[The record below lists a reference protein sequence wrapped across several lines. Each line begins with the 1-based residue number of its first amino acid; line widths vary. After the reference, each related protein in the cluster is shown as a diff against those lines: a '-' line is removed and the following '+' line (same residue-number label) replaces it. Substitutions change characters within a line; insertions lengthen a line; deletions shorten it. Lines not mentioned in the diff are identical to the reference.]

1 MSTPFADRQP
11 VSYSGHDGPRE
22 RLLAGLPV
30 TERRLQLAGVSTPV
44 LEGGRG
50 SPVVL
55 LHGPGEYAAKWLRVI
70 PELVTSHRVI
80 APDLPGHGSSEV
92 KGGSLESERVLA
104 WLDEL
109 IELTC
114 PTPPTLVGQ
123 ILGGAIA
130 ARFAAE
136 HSDRLG
142 RLVLV
147 DTLGLAPFRPTP
159 EFGLALAEFLAQPNE
174 ETHDRLWNQC
184 AFDLDRLR
192 ARMGEGWERL
202 KAYNLDRARTPTLHA
217 LQGSLMEH
225 FGMPE
230 IPANILARISVPT
243 TLIWGRHDRAT
254 PLEIAE
260 AASARYGWPLVVIE
274 GAADDPPLEQPD
286 AFLKA
291 LRAALASS
299 GPAEEGRKR

>member
-1 MSTPFADRQP
+1 MSAQISVQGPARH
-11 VSYSGHDGPRE
+11 SGQYGLRD

-30 TERRLQLAGVSTPV
+30 TERRLQLAGVSTAV
-44 LEGGRG
+44 LEGGQG

-55 LHGPGEYAAKWLRVI
+55 LHGPGAHAGQWMRMI
-70 PELVTSHRVI
+70 PDLVTSHRVV

-92 KGGSLESERVLA
+92 SDGPLEPGRVLA
-104 WLDEL
+104 WLGEL
-109 IELTC
+109 IEVTC
-114 PTPPTLVGQ
+114 STPPALVGQ

-136 HSDRLG
+136 RADRLG

-159 EFGLALAEFLAQPNE
+159 EFGLALNDFLAQPNE
-174 ETHDRLWNQC
+174 ETHDRHWSQC
-184 AFDLDRLR
+184 AFDLDLLR

-202 KAYNLDRARTPTLHA
+202 KAYNLDRARTASLHA
-217 LQGSLMEH
+217 VQGPLMEH
-225 FGMPE
+225 FGMVE
-230 IPANILARISVPT
+230 IPANTLARISVPT

-254 PLEIAE
+254 PLAIAE
-260 AASARYGWPLVVIE
+260 AASARYGWPLLVIE
-274 GAADDPPLEQPD
+274 GAGAGPPLEQPD

-291 LRAALASS
+291 LRGALAGS
-299 GPAEEGRKR
+299 